1 MLIGQVVAISFAS
14 SLFFAVLLA
23 YVPISNKEPS
33 PRLLK
38 TLTLTSIGGIITV
51 VLSPFVANTDAFMV
65 NLLVMHILLIFPLVY
80 VESSSTLSS
89 KSASTYAII
98 LYALAAGA
106 NLSIYANQWF
116 ACLDT
121 LTPFDEHTWYAIYD
135 TAITTFFSHP
145 AQSSV
150 SYDIV
155 CMQFISVAW
164 MYTASKR
171 DYQNVPSWVWILIA
185 TTPLLSASVTLPL
198 FFAGYEY
205 DRSTQTITTNTKKI
219 N

>member
-121 LTPFDEHTWYAIYD
+121 LTPFDEHTWYAI
-135 TAITTFFSHP
+135 
-145 AQSSV
+145 
-150 SYDIV
+150 
-155 CMQFISVAW
+155 
-164 MYTASKR
+164 
-171 DYQNVPSWVWILIA
+171 
-185 TTPLLSASVTLPL
+185 
-198 FFAGYEY
+198 
-205 DRSTQTITTNTKKI
+205 
-219 N
+219 